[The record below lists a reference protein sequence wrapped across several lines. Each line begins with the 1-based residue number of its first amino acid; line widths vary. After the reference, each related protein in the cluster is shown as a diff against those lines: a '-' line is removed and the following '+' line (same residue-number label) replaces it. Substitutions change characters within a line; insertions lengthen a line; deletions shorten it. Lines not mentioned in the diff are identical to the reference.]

1 LYDDDDP
8 PANERKY
15 PLKESAFTGAVRYI
29 KMASEYGFALF
40 SASHSITINILTA
53 AFSVYMGAHLSNKM
67 LSTAVLFLLT
77 SLTVARAD
85 EPKPD
90 HSGPFYPYK
99 PSFYGNIA
107 AGGAMSLMFFIS
119 LIYMFVGSRKD
130 KWAWVLPLGTASMGI
145 GSLERV
151 YLRDHHVFIIYR
163 ASQLLVSC
171 LPVAFLAFNYI
182 VFGRFVT
189 AIQGY
194 NNPKDIPANTSDCK
208 YSPISASKV
217 GMIFV
222 TSDLVTLF
230 IVVTGSALSL
240 SEYSDLAQDGADIF
254 LFGTVL
260 QIVSYGIFSILV
272 FITHGRMFKQDKK
285 RFSIFNLKEPCVQIF
300 ALLYIS
306 GLCIML
312 RSFYRLVEVALGTKT
327 KLVFEEVSCLVSSHI
342 PNIFTK

>member
-1 LYDDDDP
+1 MDLLSLQLP
-8 PANERKY
+8 T
-15 PLKESAFTGAVRYI
+15 L
-29 KMASEYGFALF
+29 LQ
-40 SASHSITINILTA
+40 ILTTSL
-53 AFSVYMGAHLSNKM
+53 SVYIGAQLSNKM
-67 LSTAVLFLLT
+67 LSTAVFLLLT

-85 EPKPD
+85 APKPD
-90 HSGPFYPYK
+90 HSGSFYPYK

-107 AGGAMSLMFFIS
+107 TGGAMCLMFLIS
-119 LIYMFVGSRKD
+119 LIYIFVGSRKD
-130 KWAWVLPLGTASMGI
+130 KWAWVLPLGTASMGF

-151 YLRDHHVFIIYR
+151 YLRDHHVFMIYR
-163 ASQLLVSC
+163 ASQLLISC

-194 NNPKDIPANTSDCK
+194 DDPKDIPANSSNCK

-240 SEYSDLAQDGADIF
+240 SEYSDLAHDGADIF

-272 FITHGRMFKQDKK
+272 FITHGRMFKQDRK

-300 ALLYIS
+300 VLLYIS

-327 KLVFEEVSCLVSSHI
+327 KLVFEEVSCLNTSHI
-342 PNIFTK
+342 LYIDTEVINRTSRSTILSLTVFRFV